1 MFTVTLTHAQF
12 ILVLFFS
19 IFIDK
24 YLLGFCALYYDYLLL
39 LVTVAMLKKLKLL
52 QAINVISVLFCLYAF

>member
-1 MFTVTLTHAQF
+1 MFTVTLTQAQF

-52 QAINVISVLFCLYAF
+52 QAINLISVLLCLYAF

>member
-52 QAINVISVLFCLYAF
+52 QAINLISVLLCLYAF